1 MECGIRTAE
10 CGILTEDEDNA
21 AWRTANWE
29 YAEGSKGLRPRGATQ
44 RSEFRNPKS
53 AFHIPRSMRPKSC
66 FLWPGPHILAVS
78 AGIEIRYKIGNERL
92 VKVTERAAAK
102 LSQLLTRQGRPLG
115 ALRVAVIGGGC
126 SGLQYKMDLVD
137 GPANRDILVESNRVR
152 VVVDPKTALF
162 VSGSSVDFSE
172 DLQKGG
178 FKVTNPNA
186 VAHCSC
192 GESFSA

>member
-1 MECGIRTAE
+1 MTLI
-10 CGILTEDEDNA
+10 
-21 AWRTANWE
+21 
-29 YAEGSKGLRPRGATQ
+29 
-44 RSEFRNPKS
+44 FRNMSVES
-53 AFHIPRSMRPKSC
+53 AP
-66 FLWPGPHILAVS
+66 AVQY
-78 AGIEIRYKIGNERL
+78 RIGNEKLIRI
-92 VKVTERAAAK
+92 TEAASEK
-102 LSQLLTRQGRPLG
+102 LRGLLGRQGRPQG

-137 GPANRDILVESNRVR
+137 GPANRDIMVESRAVR
-152 VVVDPKTALF
+152 VVVDPKSALF
-162 VSGSSVDFSE
+162 VSGSELDYSD